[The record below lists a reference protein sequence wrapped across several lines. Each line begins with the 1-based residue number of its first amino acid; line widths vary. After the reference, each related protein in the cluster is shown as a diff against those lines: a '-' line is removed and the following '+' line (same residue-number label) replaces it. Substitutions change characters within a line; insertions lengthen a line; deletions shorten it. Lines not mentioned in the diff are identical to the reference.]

1 MLVIKVVLEGLLLG
15 FLLYLVCAIGIR
27 NGAVGMVHLYD
38 EKVQKRVIELG
49 LASAEEIKKRSIAF
63 KALCIPGYVVYVLLC
78 VFVING
84 EQSFWESFWQ
94 MFVILE
100 IMNLI
105 DRFLIDG
112 YWVGHTNAWVIP
124 GTEDLQPYITTADKI
139 KKWVFGTV
147 GMAII
152 AAVLSGF
159 LWR

>member
-1 MLVIKVVLEGLLLG
+1 MWCCLVKRH
-15 FLLYLVCAIGIR
+15 YL
-27 NGAVGMVHLYD
+27 N
-38 EKVQKRVIELG
+38 KRIQY
-49 LASAEEIKKRSIAF
+49 AF
-63 KALCIPGYVVYVLLC
+63 NHFFVNRFLCIDGHDAVLVRCVYSGQLVFCVRPG
-78 VFVING
+78 G
-84 EQSFWESFWQ
+84 SESFWQ

-159 LWR
+159 LWH

>member
-1 MLVIKVVLEGLLLG
+1 
-15 FLLYLVCAIGIR
+15 
-27 NGAVGMVHLYD
+27 
-38 EKVQKRVIELG
+38 
-49 LASAEEIKKRSIAF
+49 
-63 KALCIPGYVVYVLLC
+63 
-78 VFVING
+78 
-84 EQSFWESFWQ
+84 

-112 YWVGHTNAWVIP
+112 YWVGHTNVWVIP